1 MYKRSGKVQIVHEH
15 YDAALMFVQFLD
27 RNAVNKS
34 SACPRCAET
43 EPLYTMASTA
53 DWLCCDMLP
62 HCGDESGSPG
72 RCNMNCPK
80 SSASAFAHVLAT
92 ARLVDMATA
101 IGRTADAQYY
111 SSRLSLLK
119 LAYHARFYDSEVG
132 RYNEPG
138 TASWIQSHQVFPL
151 YLDITPPE
159 QVPTTVAALVNSI
172 HNQSFHLNCG
182 IIGSRFILDV
192 LTKHGHGDLAL
203 TLATNPSCPS
213 WGYMVE
219 RRSGE
224 PASHD
229 TPGTTIMVLSYIFV
243 LRTACP
249 TRSAT
254 YS

>member
-1 MYKRSGKVQIVHEH
+1 MVATEGTYHE
-15 YDAALMFVQFLD
+15 
-27 RNAVNKS
+27 
-34 SACPRCAET
+34 
-43 EPLYTMASTA
+43 
-53 DWLCCDMLP
+53 
-62 HCGDESGSPG
+62 
-72 RCNMNCPK
+72 
-80 SSASAFAHVLAT
+80 
-92 ARLVDMATA
+92 
-101 IGRTADAQYY
+101 
-111 SSRLSLLK
+111 
-119 LAYHARFYDSEVG
+119 RFYDSELG

-249 TRSAT
+249 T
-254 YS
+254 